1 MLWRPRMN
9 KVNRPSINTVMCLKL
24 DAFLFI
30 VYIVHVVRIT
40 GSLFSDYDIRV
51 SECDYVTT
59 GNCL

>member
-1 MLWRPRMN
+1 
-9 KVNRPSINTVMCLKL
+9 MCLKL

-59 GNCL
+59 GNCLWR